1 MLSLRRLPAR
11 SPASRCRRPAVLVAA
26 AAAALAILAEGG
38 SSDGAAVSGPRA
50 TAAQAQGGRLTV
62 LAGGDV
68 DSVDPGITY
77 YTFGNTVANAT
88 QRTLLGSP
96 PAAGSASVPDLAEA
110 PPEVSPDGLTVTVR
124 IKRGIR
130 FSPPVNREVTSRDVK
145 YAIERGFFRTVA
157 NPYATQYFGD
167 LAGAQAAAPPGS
179 TITGLET
186 PDDQTLVLRLTRP
199 RGGLVA
205 AALVMSLTA
214 PVPPEYAAAFD
225 AVSPSTYGRH
235 QVATGPYMIQN
246 DALGNT
252 IGYRPGKAI
261 HLVRNPN
268 WDPATDYRPARL
280 DEVEIREGNADTAAA
295 ARRILS
301 GSGMINGDFA
311 PPAAVLRRD
320 AGRYRDQFTFTS
332 EGGVNFAPLNTRLAP
347 FTNLN
352 VRRAVVAGFDRA
364 GALRAAGGRLAGT
377 LAAHFIPPGVPGFDE
392 AGGFSGSASKL
403 YARAHG
409 DRRLAAFYF
418 RRAGFRSGRYEG
430 RRPLDVLVSSDTVG
444 RSIGGS
450 VRRSLERLG
459 FRVRVRAVSFDR
471 MLSTCSRPSSRIHMC
486 PFFGWY
492 RDFPDA
498 ETVIDPLF
506 NGANIRPHGNN
517 NVAQLNIAPI
527 NQAIGAAKALID
539 PQARAQAWA
548 AIDRQL
554 VDLAPGVALFYPRV
568 AAIRSRNVTG
578 QVNRLLGGS
587 WDLSFMS
594 VG

>member
-1 MLSLRRLPAR
+1 MLSLRWLPAHP
-11 SPASRCRRPAVLVAA
+11 PAPGRRRPAVLLVAA
-26 AAAALAILAEGG
+26 AAALAVVAAGG
-38 SSDGAAVSGPRA
+38 SDRAAGHPAAV
-50 TAAQAQGGRLTV
+50 AAQAQGGRLIV

-68 DSVDPGITY
+68 DSVDPGVTY

-96 PAAGSASVPDLAEA
+96 PTTRSGSVPDLAEA

-124 IKRGIR
+124 IKRGVR

-157 NPYATQYFGD
+157 NPYAKLYFGD
-167 LAGAQAAAPPGS
+167 LVGAEAAAPAGR
-179 TITGLET
+179 TIAGLET

-214 PVPPEYAAAFD
+214 PVPAEYAAAFD
-225 AVSPSTYGRH
+225 SRNPSTYGRH
-235 QVATGPYMIQN
+235 QVATGPYMIEN
-246 DALGNT
+246 DAQGNT
-252 IGYRPGKAI
+252 VGYRPGKRI

-268 WDPATDYRPARL
+268 WDSSTDFRPARA
-280 DEVEIREGNADTAAA
+280 DEVDIREGNTDTAKAS
-295 ARRILS
+295 RRILL
-301 GSGMINGDFA
+301 GSGMVSGDF
-311 PPAAVLRRD
+311 PTPAAVLRRD
-320 AGRYRDQFTFTS
+320 LGSHRAQFTFTA
-332 EGGVNFAPLNTRLAP
+332 EGGVNFAPMNTRLAP

-352 VRRAVVAGFDRA
+352 VRRAVAAGFDRA
-364 GALRAAGGRLAGT
+364 AALRAAGGRLAGT
-377 LAAHFIPPGVPGFDE
+377 LAAHFIPPGVPGFKE

-403 YARAHG
+403 YARSHG
-409 DRRLAAFYF
+409 DLRLAASYF

-430 RRPLDVLVSSDTVG
+430 RRPLSVLISNDTLG
-444 RSIGGS
+444 RSVGS
-450 VRRSLERLG
+450 STRRSLQRLG

-471 MLSTCSRPSSRIHMC
+471 MLGSCERPSSRIHMC
-486 PFFGWY
+486 PLFGWY
-492 RDFPDA
+492 RDFADA

-506 NGANIRPHGNN
+506 NGANILPTGNN
-517 NVAQLNIAPI
+517 NVAQLNITPI
-527 NQAIGAAKALID
+527 NQAIESAKALID

-554 VDLAPGVALFYPRV
+554 VDFAPGVVLFYPRV

-578 QVNRLLGGS
+578 QVNRLLGGI
-587 WDLSFMS
+587 WDLSFTA